1 VKKRPWLSIWSAI
14 VAGLIASAAPVE
26 AAPQSAA
33 ATLFFVSKSE
43 NRNQV
48 VYEVRVDESCRL
60 LGDSPVFAIWR
71 MLELGPTRTEPLLPL
86 ESPAYG
92 IARQEIVERSGS
104 GGAVRIAL
112 RALPDR
118 EILVRSGE
126 IDGKCV
132 ATATTHIN
140 DTRARLFNVHA
151 RLSWPFGIASLRM
164 TGWAESDGHVVY
176 ETLRR

>member
-1 VKKRPWLSIWSAI
+1 
-14 VAGLIASAAPVE
+14 
-26 AAPQSAA
+26 
-33 ATLFFVSKSE
+33 
-43 NRNQV
+43 
-48 VYEVRVDESCRL
+48 
-60 LGDSPVFAIWR
+60 